1 MNKIEKEASW
11 RALRDQM
18 PKRPREDYKRE
29 RAHITDK
36 RSAAKSYVNGK
47 DFKNESKNMN
57 KKQTIK
63 LTESE
68 LHRIIKES
76 VNMILRE
83 ENNGINNINTPY
95 ERYKDEDYPMEDLSP
110 SSKKVY
116 IWCMKVLDEM
126 RNSGDPLYDTL
137 ENFPADGLT
146 LAEAEEVCAITD
158 NYVSG
163 ARMIFS
169 SGQSDENNDT
179 IDYRI
184 VKLLQQNRG

>member
-83 ENNGINNINTPY
+83 ENNGITNINTPY

-179 IDYRI
+179 VDYRI